1 MKNFTTFIA
10 LAVGAQA
17 QLKPFLDA
25 THIGLTPNPQF

>member
-17 QLKPFLDA
+17 QLKPFVDA
-25 THIGLTPNPQF
+25 THIGEFGNPQF